1 MFKVVLVLMLAGLT
15 ACSSFTHR
23 RSPNQEVVLKDSKG
37 NVVPGRVIDTKV
49 ATSTPSVE
57 DKQPLPTTPLE
68 AQETAREADEQASE
82 QTAAQA
88 QAEEMKDAVAAAAEH
103 VRTTHGKQ
111 KREAGHV
118 PAAKALGWLKN
129 GNTRFVKGTF
139 RKDGAAATDRKRLAI
154 GQHPHS
160 AIFTTSDSRIP
171 PEVLF
176 DQKLGEIFV
185 VRTLGL
191 SLGDN
196 VVGSLEYA
204 VLYLGVNNIVVLG
217 QESGGITA
225 SAQAMTGIDLGS
237 PAMNSLAADMKPRL
251 NAKLSTKP
259 GNSAEETWWNIEGV
273 ANDLLERSAIL
284 RDAVASGEV
293 TINKSMYNL
302 DTGRVL
308 WK

>member
-1 MFKVVLVLMLAGLT
+1 MFKVVLVLMLTGLT

-23 RSPNQEVVLKDSKG
+23 RSPNQEVVLKDAKG
-37 NVVPGRVIDTKV
+37 NVVPGRVIDTQV
-49 ATSTPSVE
+49 ATSTPQVTE
-57 DKQPLPTTPLE
+57 KEPLPTTPLE
-68 AQETAREADEQASE
+68 AQEAAETQ

-111 KREAGHV
+111 KREAGAI
-118 PAAKALGWLKN
+118 PAEKALGWLKN
-129 GNTRFVKGTF
+129 GNNRFVKGLF
-139 RKDGAAATDRKRLAI
+139 RKDGAAASDRKRLAI
-154 GQHPHS
+154 GQQPHS

-217 QESGGITA
+217 QASGGITA

-251 NAKLSTKP
+251 NAKLSSKP
-259 GNSAEETWWNIEGV
+259 GNSAEESWWNIEGV
-273 ANDLLERSAIL
+273 ANELLERSAIL

-293 TINKSMYNL
+293 TINKSMYQL
-302 DTGRVL
+302 DTGRVT
-308 WK
+308 WR